1 MNPREMKFSNLDS
14 AFFDQCKVS
23 KILDTEIELA
33 AEKASKSRLETL
45 KNEIES
51 LNSNELNIRTTGYFY
66 NKPKDSKSYSPGE
79 EIVFGRHKI
88 ENMKLLTDKKEIHIE
103 RSGVYSVFICIVPSY
118 VSGDVKLRMNVGLD
132 YKTES
137 LLPLFQN
144 QESSKWFLTSLQE
157 NDIVSFSTD
166 GYFSFD
172 GDNCVSLQVV
182 FMRISNTIV

>member
-1 MNPREMKFSNLDS
+1 MNPDRMKFSNIDS

-23 KILDTEIELA
+23 KLLDTEIELA
-33 AEKASKSRLETL
+33 AEKASKNRLENL
-45 KNEIES
+45 KTEIES
-51 LNSNELNIRTTGYFY
+51 LNPNELNIRTTGYFY

-79 EIVFGRHKI
+79 EIVIGRNKV

-103 RSGVYSVFICIVPSY
+103 RQGVYSIFICIVPSY
-118 VSGDVKLRMNVGLD
+118 VSGDVKLRMNVGTD

-157 NDIVSFSTD
+157 NDIVSFSSD
-166 GYFSFD
+166 GYFSFE
-172 GDNCVSLQVV
+172 GDNCVSFQVV
-182 FMRISNTIV
+182 FMRIGDLIA